1 MPSFVV
7 MDMEMQI
14 DGIAFKE
21 IVNNIS
27 KVAVEFF

>member
-7 MDMEMQI
+7 MEMQI